1 MIQPGRAALPQAFF
15 LPVEHPTR
23 GTGQR
28 FCLFHL
34 PQGEVKRGRVLYLHP
49 FAEEINTTRRIVA
62 QQARAMAE
70 AGFAVL
76 QMDLMGCGDSS
87 GEFSDASWSDWVDD
101 ALMAQ
106 QWLTQFTSGPS
117 WLWGMRSGALLA
129 TELLPRLTEPTHLL
143 LWQPVASGQ
152 QMLQQFI
159 RLHTASQWLGS
170 DKAEGPS
177 PTQLLA
183 QGQSVEIAGYLIK
196 SELAKG
202 LSEAVLRP
210 IKVDDGRRL
219 VWLEVS
225 NQPEPT
231 LGANTEKELAGWRD
245 AGWQVHASPVQGPAF
260 WQNVSADNLPNLLS
274 ATLAEITG
282 PEARPNAAPTP
293 A

>member
-1 MIQPGRAALPQAFF
+1 MTQTGRPALPQAFF
-15 LPVEHPTR
+15 LPVEHRTR
-23 GTGQR
+23 GNGQR

-34 PQGEVKRGRVLYLHP
+34 PQGETKRGRVLYLHP
-49 FAEEINTTRRIVA
+49 FAEELNTTRRMVA

-87 GEFSDASWSDWVDD
+87 GEFSDASWSDWIDD

-129 TELLPRLTEPTHLL
+129 AELLPRLTEPTHLL
-143 LWQPVASGQ
+143 LWQPVASGR

-170 DKAEGPS
+170 DKGDGPS

-183 QGQSVEIAGYLIK
+183 KDQEVEIAGYAIK
-196 SELAKG
+196 PELARG

-210 IKVDDGRRL
+210 IKVNDGRRL

-225 NQPEPT
+225 NQSEPLVGT
-231 LGANTEKELAGWRD
+231 SAERELVGWRD
-245 AGWQVHASPVQGPAF
+245 AGWQVHASAVQGPAF
-260 WQNVSADNLPNLLS
+260 WQNVSADNLPNLVNT
-274 ATLAEITG
+274 TLAELT
-282 PEARPNAAPTP
+282 AC
-293 A
+293 

>member
-1 MIQPGRAALPQAFF
+1 MTQPGRAALPQAFF
-15 LPVEHPTR
+15 LPVEHRTR

-34 PQGEVKRGRVLYLHP
+34 PQGGIKRGRILYLHP
-49 FAEEINTTRRIVA
+49 FAEELNTTRRMVA

-101 ALMAQ
+101 AVMAQ

-117 WLWGMRSGALLA
+117 WLWGMRAGALLA
-129 TELLPRLTEPTHLL
+129 TELLTRLTEPANLL

-170 DKAEGPS
+170 DKPDGPS

-183 QGQSVEIAGYLIK
+183 QGQSVEIAGYSIRA
-196 SELAKG
+196 ELAKG

-210 IKVDDGRRL
+210 FNVNDGRRL

-231 LGANTEKELAGWRD
+231 PGISTERELAGWRD
-245 AGWQVHASPVQGPAF
+245 AGWQVHASAIEGPAF
-260 WQNVSADNLPNLLS
+260 WQNVGADNLPNLVS
-274 ATLAEITG
+274 ATLAELTAG
-282 PEARPNAAPTP
+282 
-293 A
+293 